1 MSLSPVKHYYSKS
14 SIEAWFRYLTKDW
27 EGHFSQEQLKR
38 GRELYLGNGIREIE
52 LSVDDA
58 IVHCEIGEKP
68 YYSVIS
74 WSKKGPS
81 VRSSSKKR
89 GRPESIAV
97 AGIYQIE
104 ELIGDQ
110 LSEMPIDIFGDDDED
125 DRDIE
130 LTDADY
136 ESIHVG
142 DVADGEDDSDEED
155 EGEAVPAN
163 RNLPLVLTFK
173 GSEEG
178 LGFDACW
185 MNPDGVQEPA
195 LTFGDDEGKLL
206 SEQESESLIR
216 LTTMARKAGFV
227 IDKKTRRFMMSD
239 IGRFIPFLSHV
250 LPKWKS
256 HFTIVRETE
265 VKRLMQGIQSVE
277 VDAMVS
283 EYELDSEEHY
293 EIDWK
298 FKTGGSFFSAE
309 EAKKLNKRKGQPV
322 YLPNRG
328 IVQLTDSQ
336 VNLLDR
342 WTEFRKDAEK
352 KRVERYMVL
361 SLFGEGGY
369 NLKLSKSLLNWRK
382 KLFSSPKPVSVDGE
396 FYREYQQKGVSWIK
410 HVLESGCHCLLADE
424 MGLGKTVQ
432 ILGVMA
438 AFKKTKPEPCVV
450 FCPASVIPVWKS
462 EVNRFFPDLRLLQ
475 VSGQRSLS
483 EAKMEDFDLV
493 ICSYTQLRRNVELF
507 KTTQFRCCILD
518 EAQVIKNP
526 DTKVSRAC
534 YSIRC
539 RYRIAVTGTPIENH
553 YKDIWSIFFFLMPG
567 LLGNRTRFENMVETG
582 GEGFSQKLRN
592 QLAPFILRRT
602 KEEVVRELPDKN
614 EMQLNCSMTDVQ
626 KKEYTRLVQE
636 GIKRI
641 SSDDELDTLQKRSF
655 SFFALLTRLRQVCC
669 DPGLL
674 PWMDTDP
681 SKSAKIQLLVEKLAD
696 IYQAG
701 HKVVIFSQ
709 FVGLIERLKVV
720 LENEFPKLNLFVLTG
735 KTVDRAKPVEGFQSA
750 ENPAT
755 ILVSL
760 KAGGTGITLHAADY
774 VFLLDPW
781 WNPSVEAQAID
792 RVHRL
797 GQENPVFVYRVITTG
812 TIEERVQ
819 ELQREKREMFKD
831 LIEDLKDVSEHREHL
846 NTLKELIALQN

>member
-27 EGHFSQEQLKR
+27 EGHFSQEQLKK
-38 GRELYLGNGIREIE
+38 GRELYLGNAIREIE

-58 IVHCEIGEKP
+58 IVHCEIAEKP

-74 WSKKGPS
+74 WSKNAPS

-89 GRPESIAV
+89 GRPEAIAV

-110 LSEMPIDIFGDDDED
+110 LSEMPIDIFSD
-125 DRDIE
+125 
-130 LTDADY
+130 
-136 ESIHVG
+136 
-142 DVADGEDDSDEED
+142 DDSDVELTEDDFITDAEEED
-155 EGEAVPAN
+155 DADEDEQDEEADPEEVPAS

-185 MNPDGVQEPA
+185 MNPNGVQEPA
-195 LTFGDDEGKLL
+195 LSFGDDEGKAL
-206 SEQESESLIR
+206 SELESESLIR
-216 LTTMARKAGFV
+216 LTTMARKAGFT
-227 IDKKTRRFMMSD
+227 IDRQSRRFMMSD

-277 VDAMVS
+277 VDATVS
-283 EYELDSEEHY
+283 EFTEGEEDRY
-293 EIDWK
+293 EIDWN
-298 FKTGGSFFSAE
+298 FKTSGSVFSSE
-309 EAKKLNKRKGQPV
+309 EAQKLNKRKGQPV

-328 IVQLTDSQ
+328 IVQLSDSQ

-369 NLKLSKSLLNWRK
+369 NLALSKSLLNWRK
-382 KLFSSPKPVSVDGE
+382 KLFSPPKQVSVDGD
-396 FYREYQQKGVSWIK
+396 FYRDYQSKGVSWMK
-410 HVLESGCHCLLADE
+410 HVLEHGCHCLLADE

-432 ILGVMA
+432 ILGVMSE
-438 AFKKTKPEPCVV
+438 FKKEKAEPCVV

-462 EVNRFFPDLRLLQ
+462 EVGRFFPHLSILQ
-475 VSGQRSLS
+475 VTGQKSIS
-483 EAKMEDFDLV
+483 EAKLEDFDLIV
-493 ICSYTQLRRNVELF
+493 CSYTQLRRNVELF
-507 KTTQFRCCILD
+507 KSTKFRCCVLD

-526 DTKVSRAC
+526 ETKVSRAC
-534 YSIRC
+534 YSIDC
-539 RYRIAVTGTPIENH
+539 RYRMAVTGTPIENH

-567 LLGNRTRFENMVETG
+567 LLGNRTRFEKMVENG

-602 KEEVVRELPDKN
+602 KEEVVTELPDKN

-641 SSDDELDTLQKRSF
+641 SNDDTLDTVQKRSF
-655 SFFALLTRLRQVCC
+655 SFFALLTRLRQTCC

-696 IYQAG
+696 IYDAG

-709 FVGLIERLKVV
+709 FVGLIDRLKIV
-720 LENEFPKLNLFVLTG
+720 LEREFPKLNLFILTG
-735 KTVDRAKPVEGFQSA
+735 KTVDRAKPVEGFQAA

-819 ELQREKREMFKD
+819 QLQREKREMFKD
-831 LIEDLKDVSEHREHL
+831 LIEDLRDVSEHREHL
-846 NTLKELIALQN
+846 NTLKDLIALQN

>member
-1 MSLSPVKHYYSKS
+1 MTLSPVKHYYSKS
-14 SIEAWFRYLTKDW
+14 SIEAWFRHLTRDW
-27 EGHFSQEQLKR
+27 EGHFTQEQLKR
-38 GRELYLGNGIREIE
+38 GREIYLGNGIREIE

-58 IVHCEIGEKP
+58 IVHSEIQDKA

-89 GRPESIAV
+89 GRPEAIAV

-110 LSEMPIDIFGDDDED
+110 LSEMSIDVFNDED
-125 DRDIE
+125 EDADVE
-130 LTDADY
+130 LSDADY
-136 ESIHVG
+136 ESDYEEG
-142 DVADGEDDSDEED
+142 DDEDDED
-155 EGEAVPAN
+155 ADVQGHADIPPTRN
-163 RNLPLVLTFK
+163 RPLVLTFK
-173 GSEEG
+173 GSEAG

-185 MNPDGVQEPA
+185 MNVDGVQEPA
-195 LTFGDDEGKLL
+195 LSFGDAPTHPL
-206 SEQESESLIR
+206 SETESESLIR
-216 LTTMARKAGFV
+216 LTSMARKAGFN
-227 IDKKTRRFMMSD
+227 IDKASRRFMMPD

-277 VDAMVS
+277 VDAEVT
-283 EYELDSEEHY
+283 ELEEGEEERY
-293 EIDWK
+293 SIDWK
-298 FKTGGSFFSAE
+298 YRTGGRVFTKQEAE
-309 EAKKLNKRKGQPV
+309 KLTRRKGQPV
-322 YLPNRG
+322 FLPNRG

-352 KRVERYMVL
+352 NRVERYMVL
-361 SLFGEGGY
+361 SLFGDGGY
-369 NLKLSKSLLNWRK
+369 NLKLSRGLLNWRK
-382 KLFSSPKPVSVDGE
+382 KLFSPPKPVEVEGD
-396 FYREYQQKGVSWIK
+396 FYRDYQHKGVSWIK
-410 HVLESGCHCLLADE
+410 HVLQSGCHCLLADE

-432 ILGVMA
+432 ILGVMTE
-438 AFKKTKPEPCVV
+438 FKKEGPKPCIV

-462 EVNRFFPDLRLLQ
+462 EVNRFFPHMNILQ
-475 VSGQRSLS
+475 VTGQRSLS
-483 EAKMEDFDLV
+483 EAKLDDFDLV

-507 KTTQFRCCILD
+507 KEQEFRCCVLD

-534 YSIRC
+534 YSVKC
-539 RYRIAVTGTPIENH
+539 QYRIAVTGTPIENH

-567 LLGNRTRFENMVETG
+567 LLGNRTRFDSMVEKG

-602 KEEVVRELPDKN
+602 KEEVISELPDKN
-614 EMQLNCSMTDVQ
+614 EMQLNCSMSDVQ

-641 SSDDELDTLQKRSF
+641 STDDSLDTLQKRSF

-674 PWMDTDP
+674 PWMDVDP
-681 SKSAKIQLLVEKLAD
+681 SKSGKIQLLVEKLAD
-696 IYQAG
+696 IYDAG

-709 FVGLIERLKVV
+709 FVGLIDRLKGV
-720 LENEFPKLNLFVLTG
+720 LEKEFPNLNLFILTG

-819 ELQREKREMFKD
+819 ALQREKREMFKE
-831 LIEDLKDVSEHREHL
+831 LIEDLKDVTEHREHL
-846 NTLKELIALQN
+846 NALKELVALQN